1 MMHVTYILFYLFLS
15 LIIFFF
21 ISKVSYKLNLV
32 DIPDKRKTHSKPTAN
47 TGGLALCLTYIFAI
61 YLFNFPSPKFDIIL
75 SISFLIAIVGFIDD
89 KFNLNVGGKLSLQ
102 LIPII
107 YLIVLENFNLKQ
119 IGNYDYFELELGN
132 FSIPFSIMC
141 VIFLINAFNYFDG
154 LDGTLS
160 FVSISTLSIL
170 LFLLPND
177 NTKLFL
183 IVIILPIL
191 IFLCFNFSIFRI
203 PKLFL
208 GDGGSLLLG
217 FIIGFTIIYFAN
229 QKNIHPIL
237 LAFSISIFVYEFIS
251 VNLVRIISKKKLFS
265 AGKDHLHYILLKKSN
280 SLFLTNFLISIT
292 NIIIFIFGY
301 LGFII
306 INPLTSLILFVVLF
320 MIYFKIRKE
329 LKKSL

>member
-1 MMHVTYILFYLFLS
+1 MHITYMLLFYFFIS

-102 LIPII
+102 VIPII

-119 IGNYDYFELELGN
+119 IGNYDYFELELGS
-132 FSIPFSIMC
+132 FSIPFSIMS

-251 VNLVRIISKKKLFS
+251 INLVRIISKKKLFS

-301 LGFII
+301 LGFIF